1 MPKKKIIRL
10 MVIFCRGNICLGQH
24 PRRKIL
30 KIPKV
35 EDKHRV
41 SFYKKYLMKNS

>member
-1 MPKKKIIRL
+1 MQDENNQAHGDIL
-10 MVIFCRGNICLGQH
+10 SWQYICLGQH

-35 EDKHRV
+35 EDKDRV
-41 SFYKKYLMKNS
+41 QVLQKILSEE